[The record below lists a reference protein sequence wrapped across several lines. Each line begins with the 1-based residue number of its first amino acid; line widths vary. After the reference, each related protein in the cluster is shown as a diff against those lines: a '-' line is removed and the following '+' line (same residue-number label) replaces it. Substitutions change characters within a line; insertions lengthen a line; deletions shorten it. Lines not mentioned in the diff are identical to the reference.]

1 MNTDQPKTTTMR
13 ETNPLRKWSKEN
25 RKPARSRK
33 GQECPICHVIG
44 GHDSS
49 KHQPKPTEIQ
59 QLREQ
64 LAAAL
69 AAITEAKNIIY
80 SVFHADK
87 IDSRIR
93 ESCSNALRNLQSVQA
108 GYGTAALDAT
118 IREQLSDRHKLCVD
132 FEMKWKAECEKSRV
146 LGNMTD
152 GFRTQLEAALAAIE
166 RELTH
171 HTEGTERALSL
182 RAALAKV

>member
-1 MNTDQPKTTTMR
+1 MSDQSKIRRGEPKPTLGSKFPPPSGDCITD
-13 ETNPLRKWSKEN
+13 RK
-25 RKPARSRK
+25 R
-33 GQECPICHVIG
+33 Q
-44 GHDSS
+44 
-49 KHQPKPTEIQ
+49 QPKPTGEWTLVPRALHFNIMCGDTVIYEGVTSEKQGNNLVARHTAERANSFESGRIKQGLAMGTEIQ

-64 LAAAL
+64 LA
-69 AAITEAKNIIY
+69 
-80 SVFHADK
+80 
-87 IDSRIR
+87 
-93 ESCSNALRNLQSVQA
+93 
-108 GYGTAALDAT
+108 
-118 IREQLSDRHKLCVD
+118 DRHKLCVD

>member
-1 MNTDQPKTTTMR
+1 MSTKKDWKSLCFD
-13 ETNPLRKWSKEN
+13 PLCEIHNQRINS
-25 RKPARSRK
+25 
-33 GQECPICHVIG
+33 
-44 GHDSS
+44 HD
-49 KHQPKPTEIQ
+49 E
-59 QLREQ
+59 LREQ

-69 AAITEAKNIIY
+69 AAITEAKNVIY

-93 ESCSNALRNLQSVQA
+93 ESCSNALRNLQSVKA
-108 GYGTAALDAT
+108 GYGPAALDAA
-118 IREQLSDRHKLCVD
+118 IREQLADRHKLCVD